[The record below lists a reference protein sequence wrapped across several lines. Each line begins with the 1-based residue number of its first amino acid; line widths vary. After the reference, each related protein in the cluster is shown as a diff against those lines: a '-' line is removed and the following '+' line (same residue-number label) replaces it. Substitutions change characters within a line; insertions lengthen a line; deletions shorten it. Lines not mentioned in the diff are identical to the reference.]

1 MSLILEAM
9 VLFALLSL
17 AASFVNGAI
26 GYGYSSISTPLA
38 LLVLVN
44 KIVNPAYALLEALVN
59 TVMAILS
66 GKKNLKTTFRR
77 TLPIMLSVAPGAVL
91 GSVILASLAT
101 SAPNWAKFIVY
112 GSILPLIFLQAAGLR
127 RAIKRE
133 THAGIPLGFGIGML
147 YGITT
152 ISGPPIA
159 LFYNNQG
166 LSRDE
171 FKAAISQ
178 VRITESYLTC
188 ITYYFLGLF
197 NASSSG
203 WFGTVTPL
211 QFFEII
217 ALPVLV
223 GLPLGI
229 VLAKRIDYETFRR
242 ISMSFNSWTIG
253 YGLTR
258 ILVTFFKIDINV
270 ANALFAIIVGLSLLI
285 LYRYFMTRPI
295 AEKPE
300 IPTIRVDEG
309 TPPPNQTAQDPIRK
323 VKHGI

>member
-1 MSLILEAM
+1 MSLILEVM

-17 AASFVNGAI
+17 VASFVNGAI

-38 LLVLVN
+38 LLILVN
-44 KIVNPAYALLEALVN
+44 KIVNPAYALLEAIAN
-59 TVMAILS
+59 TVMAIIS
-66 GKKNLKTTFRR
+66 GKKNLQATFRR
-77 TLPIMLSVAPGAVL
+77 TLPIMVSVAPGAVL
-91 GSVILASLAT
+91 GSIILASLAT
-101 SAPNWAKFIVY
+101 AAPTWAKFVVY
-112 GSILPLIFLQAAGLR
+112 ATILPLIFLQAAGVR
-127 RAIKRE
+127 KAIKRE

-178 VRITESYLTC
+178 VRITESYITC

-197 NASSSG
+197 NASSKG
-203 WFGTVTPL
+203 WFGTVTPIQL
-211 QFFEII
+211 FEII

-223 GLPLGI
+223 GLPLGVI
-229 VLAKRIDYETFRR
+229 LAKRINYETFRR
-242 ISMSFNSWTIG
+242 VSMSFNAWIVG

-258 ILVTFFKIDINV
+258 ILVTFFKININV
-270 ANALFAIIVGLSLLI
+270 ANALFAIIVALSLLV
-285 LYRYFMTRPI
+285 LYRYFT
-295 AEKPE
+295 AKPVPQE
-300 IPTIRVDEG
+300 PEVPLIRVDDG
-309 TPPPNQTAQDPIRK
+309 APPPPAPSGQDPIRT
-323 VKHGI
+323 